1 MKKRF
6 PKVHLNPN
14 VEGLGISAT
23 VAINDKSNKLR
34 AEGKEIFKLGL
45 GESPF
50 PVPDLVVEALKAAAH
65 EKSYLEVKGLQAL
78 REAVAEHHVRTFD
91 IDRKPEDVIIGPGSK
106 ELMFLL
112 QLVYYGDLIIPSP
125 SWVSYAPQAKI
136 IGRDIHWINTSYENN
151 WLIQAEELEQ
161 ICFKDPDKARLMII
175 NYPSN
180 PTGRTYSIDQLKE
193 LADVARKHRVV
204 LLSDEIYGKLHHD
217 GKHRSI
223 VEFYPEGTIFSG
235 GLSKWCGAGGWRL
248 GLFVFPEEL
257 RWLLNGM
264 ASVGSE
270 TFTSTSSPIQHA
282 AVSAFRHNDEIEKYL
297 VDERRV
303 LKALGAA
310 LTEKLQHGGARVKCP
325 EGAFYLFPDFSDFSD
340 KFRKNNIHNSKEMCD
355 KLLDETGVAILPG
368 SEFGRPEDEFTAR
381 LSYVDFNG
389 KEALEGMKK
398 VPADQNPGQEYL
410 EKYCGRMLEAIDRI
424 CDWANNFN

>member
-1 MKKRF
+1 MEKRF

-23 VAINDKSNKLR
+23 VAINDRSNKLR
-34 AEGKEIFKLGL
+34 AEGREIFKLGL

-50 PVPDLVVEALKAAAH
+50 PVPDLVVDALKSAAH

-91 IDRKPEDVIIGPGSK
+91 IKRKPEDVIIGPGSK

-112 QLVYYGDLIIPSP
+112 QLVYFGDLIIPSP

-136 IGRDIHWINTSYENN
+136 IGRDIHWIDTRYENN

-180 PTGRTYSIDQLKE
+180 PTGLTYSIDQLKD
-193 LADVARKHRVV
+193 LAEVARKHRVV

-217 GKHRSI
+217 GKHKSI

-282 AVSAFRHNDEIEKYL
+282 AVAAFRQNDEIEEYL
-297 VDERRV
+297 IDERRV

-310 LTEKLQHGGARVKCP
+310 LTEKLQNAGVKVKCP
-325 EGAFYLFPDFSDFSD
+325 EGAFYLFPDFSDFTEN
-340 KFRKNNIHNSKEMCD
+340 FRKNNIRNSKELCEN
-355 KLLDETGVAILPG
+355 LLNDTGVAILPG
-368 SEFGRPEDEFTAR
+368 SDFGRPEAEFTAR
-381 LSYVDFNG
+381 LAYVDFDG
-389 KEALEGMKK
+389 KEALDGIKK
-398 VPADQNPGQEYL
+398 VPDKQSPGQEYL

-424 CDWANNFN
+424 CDWVNN

>member
-1 MKKRF
+1 MKKHS

-14 VEGLGISAT
+14 IKELGISAT
-23 VAINDKSNKLR
+23 VAINEKSNKLR
-34 AEGKEIFKLGL
+34 AKGRDIFKLGL

-65 EKSYLEVKGLQAL
+65 EKSYLQVKGLREL
-78 REAVAEHHVRTFD
+78 REAVAEHHVRTFE

-136 IGRDIHWINTSYENN
+136 IGRDIHWIDTSYENN
-151 WLIQAEELEQ
+151 WLIQAEELER
-161 ICFKDPDKARLMII
+161 ICFKDPDKARLVII

-180 PTGRTYSIDQLKE
+180 PTGRTYSIDQLKD
-193 LADVARKHRVV
+193 LAEVARKHRVV

-217 GKHRSI
+217 GKHKSI
-223 VEFYPEGTIFSG
+223 VELYPEGTIFSG

-248 GLFVFPEEL
+248 GLFVFPEGL
-257 RWLLNGM
+257 RWLLDGM

-282 AVSAFRHNDEIEKYL
+282 AVAAFRYNDDIEKYL
-297 VDERRV
+297 IDERRV

-310 LTEKLQHGGARVKCP
+310 LAEKLQNAGAKVKCP
-325 EGAFYLFPDFSDFSD
+325 EGAFYLFPDFSPFLD
-340 KFRKNNIHNSKEMCD
+340 KFKKNNIRNSKEMCE
-355 KLLDETGVAILPG
+355 KLLEDTGVAILPG
-368 SEFGRPEDEFTAR
+368 SDFGRPEDEFTAR
-381 LSYVDFNG
+381 LAYVDFDG
-389 KEALEGMKK
+389 REALEGMKK
-398 VPADQNPGQEYL
+398 VPGNQHPGQEYL
-410 EKYCGRMLEAIDRI
+410 EKYCSRMLEAIDRI
-424 CDWANNFN
+424 CDWLNKI

>member
-1 MKKRF
+1 MKKHF

-14 VEGLGISAT
+14 IKELGISAT

-34 AEGKEIFKLGL
+34 AEGRDIFKLGL

-50 PVPDLVVEALKAAAH
+50 PVPDPVVEALKKAAH
-65 EKSYLEVKGLQAL
+65 EKSYLPVKGLQGL
-78 REAVAEHHVRTFD
+78 REAVAEHHVRTFE

-112 QLVYYGDLIIPSP
+112 QLTYYGDLIIPSP

-136 IGRDIHWINTSYENN
+136 IGRDIHWIDTSYENN

-161 ICFKDPDKARLMII
+161 ICFKDPDRARLVIL

-180 PTGRTYSIDQLKE
+180 PTGHTYSVDQLKD
-193 LADVARKHRVV
+193 LAEVARKHRVV
-204 LLSDEIYGKLHHD
+204 LLSDEIYAKLHHN
-217 GKHRSI
+217 GEHKSI
-223 VEFYPEGTIFSG
+223 VKLYPEGTIFSG

-248 GLFVFPEEL
+248 GLFVFPEGL
-257 RWLLNGM
+257 RWLLNAM

-282 AVSAFRHNDEIEKYL
+282 AVAAFHYNDDIEKYL
-297 VDERRV
+297 IDERRI

-310 LTEKLQHGGARVKCP
+310 LSEKLRQADARVKCP
-325 EGAFYLFPDFSDFSD
+325 EGAFYLFPDFSPFLE
-340 KFRKNNIHNSKEMCD
+340 KFRKSNIRNSKEMCER
-355 KLLDETGVAILPG
+355 LLEDTGVAILPG
-368 SEFGRPEDEFTAR
+368 SDFGRPEDEFTAR
-381 LSYVDFNG
+381 LAYVDFDG
-389 KEALEGMKK
+389 RKALEGIAK
-398 VPADQNPGQEYL
+398 VPGDQNPGQEYL

-424 CDWANNFN
+424 CDWLN